1 MGGQHPAPA
10 EGDTELGE
18 GGGGVTGLKRG
29 LLDQAGGGAQEG
41 ELRPFSDAA
50 VRKGFITKVYA
61 ILTAQES
68 NEEK

>member
-1 MGGQHPAPA
+1 MGSQHPAPA

-18 GGGGVTGLKRG
+18 GSGGAASLKRG
-29 LLDQAGGGAQEG
+29 LLDLAVDVAQKE

>member
-18 GGGGVTGLKRG
+18 GSGGAAGLKRG
-29 LLDQAGGGAQEG
+29 LLDQPGGGAQEG

>member
-1 MGGQHPAPA
+1 MGDPHPAPS

-18 GGGGVTGLKRG
+18 GSGGAASLKRR
-29 LLDQAGGGAQEG
+29 LLDRAVGGAQEG

-50 VRKGFITKVYA
+50 VRKRFIKKVYA

-68 NEEK
+68 NEEN

>member
-10 EGDTELGE
+10 GGDTELGE
-18 GGGGVTGLKRG
+18 GSGGAAGLKRG
-29 LLDQAGGGAQEG
+29 LLDLAGGGAQEG

-68 NEEK
+68 NEDK